1 MVCFPCPQLGRAS
14 AGNNFQGRHDAAP
27 WLATPAQAFTQSE
40 IRAWGA
46 SFREAGV
53 RYIAKE
59 DCAPDLTA
67 FYQPETRSIHVCT
80 NNIHTVELFKEATAH
95 EATHAAQHCI
105 GKALGVNAMLPIQT
119 LLAQTDPKLA
129 FEWQVAVNDATEGKS
144 TLIAKSTT
152 FNTRGITL
160 SLERE
165 AYALE
170 SNSAAALKMFRS
182 ACLKTAES

>member
-1 MVCFPCPQLGRAS
+1 MKTFLAT
-14 AGNNFQGRHDAAP
+14 AFAALA
-27 WLATPAQAFTQSE
+27 LATPAQAFTQSE

-53 RYIAKE
+53 RYIAKK

-80 NNIHTVELFKEATAH
+80 NNIPTVQLLKEATAH
-95 EATHAAQHCI
+95 EAAHAAQHCV
-105 GKALGVNAMLPIQT
+105 GRALGVDAMLPIQT

-144 TLIAKSTT
+144 AVIAKSTT
-152 FNTRGITL
+152 FNTRGITV

-170 SNSAAALKMFRS
+170 SIPAAALKMFRA
-182 ACLKTAES
+182 ACLGR

>member
-1 MVCFPCPQLGRAS
+1 MKTLLATAF
-14 AGNNFQGRHDAAP
+14 AALA
-27 WLATPAQAFTQSE
+27 LATPAQAFTQSE

-119 LLAQTDPKLA
+119 LLAQTDPKFA
-129 FEWQVAVNDATEGKS
+129 FEWQLAVNSATEGKRAV
-144 TLIAKSTT
+144 IAKSTT
-152 FNTRGITL
+152 FNTRGITV

-170 SNSAAALKMFRS
+170 SDSAAALKIFRA
-182 ACLKTAES
+182 ACLGGR

>member
-1 MVCFPCPQLGRAS
+1 MKTLLATAF
-14 AGNNFQGRHDAAP
+14 AALA
-27 WLATPAQAFTQSE
+27 LATPAQAFTQSE

-46 SFREAGV
+46 SFGEAGV
-53 RYIAKE
+53 DYIVKE

-80 NNIHTVELFKEATAH
+80 NNIPTVQLLKEATAH
-95 EATHAAQHCI
+95 EATHAAQHCV
-105 GKALGVNAMLPIQT
+105 GRALGVDAMLPIQT

-129 FEWQVAVNDATEGKS
+129 FEWQLAINNATEGKS
-144 TLIAKSTT
+144 ALIAKSTT
-152 FNTRGITL
+152 FNTRGITV

-170 SNSAAALKMFRS
+170 SDPAGALRIFRA
-182 ACLKTAES
+182 ACLSGR